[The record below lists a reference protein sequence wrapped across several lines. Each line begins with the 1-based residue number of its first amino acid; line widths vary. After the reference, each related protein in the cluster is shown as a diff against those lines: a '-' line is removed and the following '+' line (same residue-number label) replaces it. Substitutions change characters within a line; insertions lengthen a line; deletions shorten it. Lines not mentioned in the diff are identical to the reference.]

1 MNPRTSGCDALYL
14 TTLPRP
20 LFTTLGVFNYFRSRF
35 PGETGTPQ
43 HPEAPRHTRKHPEG
57 PRSTRKHPEH
67 PKPGRKEGPR
77 KDADTPEGRYP
88 DTDTPES
95 AGKVASRHTRRKVPS
110 TQTPEAMAPGRTQK
124 DPDTPE
130 SAGISGVYH
139 RYLLGITSVVQD
151 LHLMSSSSVSQRRQL
166 YRYHKPKWW
175 ARSGGNAAY
184 KFVGQNG
191 FIALRKRVLQAKGVG
206 KGGGRGGG
214 GIPAYIP

>member
-1 MNPRTSGCDALYL
+1 MGSSWVYHRYFIDGSGIVSSSVYHRYRISILSTSHRWQRYLYRIGSL
-14 TTLPRP
+14 WVYHRWQLC
-20 LFTTLGVFNYFRSRF
+20 
-35 PGETGTPQ
+35 
-43 HPEAPRHTRKHPEG
+43 
-57 PRSTRKHPEH
+57 
-67 PKPGRKEGPR
+67 
-77 KDADTPEGRYP
+77 RYRIGILLV
-88 DTDTPES
+88 S
-95 AGKVASRHTRRKVPS
+95 VYHRYR
-110 TQTPEAMAPGRTQK
+110 
-124 DPDTPE
+124 
-130 SAGISGVYH
+130 AGISGVYH

-191 FIALRKRVLQAKGVG
+191 FIALRKRGLQAKVVG

>member
-1 MNPRTSGCDALYL
+1 MAAVSLAHRYIIGIALIYHRHRIGGSGICIASVAY
-14 TTLPRP
+14 
-20 LFTTLGVFNYFRSRF
+20 GYIIGGNCVGIASVY
-35 PGETGTPQ
+35 
-43 HPEAPRHTRKHPEG
+43 H
-57 PRSTRKHPEH
+57 
-67 PKPGRKEGPR
+67 
-77 KDADTPEGRYP
+77 RY
-88 DTDTPES
+88 
-95 AGKVASRHTRRKVPS
+95 R
-110 TQTPEAMAPGRTQK
+110 
-124 DPDTPE
+124 
-130 SAGISGVYH
+130 AGISGVYH

-191 FIALRKRVLQAKGVG
+191 FIALRKRGLQAKVVG